1 MITNYGLATWNAL
14 LNATALVCVLVGARA
29 IWRRDLVLHKRSML
43 AAFTI
48 SVVFLATYLTRI
60 VMFGDTHFPGQ
71 GAVRYLYFFLL
82 ISHVGLALLIAPA
95 VIYTVT
101 LGVKDQRQKHK
112 RIAPKVLPVW
122 IYVLATGVLV
132 YLFLHHWSSLT

>member
-14 LNATALVCVLVGARA
+14 LNATALACVLYGARA
-29 IWRRDLVLHKRSML
+29 IYRREITAHKRAML

-48 SVVFLATYLTRI
+48 SVVFLASYVTRI
-60 VMFGDTHFPGQ
+60 VLFGDTHFPGQ
-71 GAVRYLYFFLL
+71 GAVRYVYFFLL

-95 VIYTVT
+95 VIWTVV
-101 LGVKDQRQKHK
+101 LGVKDQRARHK

-132 YLFLHHWSSLT
+132 YLFLHHWA

>member
-1 MITNYGLATWNAL
+1 VITNYGLATWNAL
-14 LNATALVCVLVGARA
+14 LNATALACVLFGWRA
-29 IWRRDLVLHKRSML
+29 IARREIVAHKRAML

-60 VMFGDTHFPGQ
+60 VLFGDTRFPGQ
-71 GAVRYLYFFLL
+71 GAVRYVYFFLL

-95 VIYTVT
+95 VIWTVV
-101 LGVKDQRQKHK
+101 LGIKDQRAKHK

-132 YLFLHHWSSLT
+132 YLFLHHWS

>member
-29 IWRRDLVLHKRSML
+29 ISRREIVLHKRSML

-95 VIYTVT
+95 VIYTVA
-101 LGVKDQRQKHK
+101 LGVKDQRAKHK

-132 YLFLHHWSSLT
+132 YLFLHHWV

>member
-14 LNATALVCVLVGARA
+14 LNATALACVLFGWRA
-29 IWRRDLVLHKRSML
+29 IARREIVAHKRAML

-60 VMFGDTHFPGQ
+60 VLFGDTRFPGQ
-71 GAVRYLYFFLL
+71 GAVRYVYFFLL

-95 VIYTVT
+95 VIWTVV
-101 LGVKDQRQKHK
+101 LGIKDQRAKHK

-132 YLFLHHWSSLT
+132 YLFLHHWS